1 MFGQYA
7 TLFIRIL
14 DMFIAFLGCF
24 SLSQTKLMLFTPLL
38 FLCSLLFL
46 GFKDLTFKIISV
58 AEQGPRAIWI
68 ISANGA
74 VSNVRLRRPDTD
86 EGSITLEVCHSF
98 NFKTYIVGGVC
109 ECVFYI
115 FA

>member
-1 MFGQYA
+1 
-7 TLFIRIL
+7 
-14 DMFIAFLGCF
+14 
-24 SLSQTKLMLFTPLL
+24 MLFNPLL

-98 NFKTYIVGGVC
+98 HFKTYIVGGVC
-109 ECVFYI
+109 ECVFCI